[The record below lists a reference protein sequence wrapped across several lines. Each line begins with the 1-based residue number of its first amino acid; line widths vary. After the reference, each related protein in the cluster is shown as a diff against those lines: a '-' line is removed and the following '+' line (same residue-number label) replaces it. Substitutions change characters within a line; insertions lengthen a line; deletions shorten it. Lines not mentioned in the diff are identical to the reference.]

1 MAPESQDKMSTK
13 RSALRDFFTMIG
25 DAVAVSAAV
34 RGGRQPA
41 EHNLR
46 GLGIDPERFREIR
59 LR

>member
-1 MAPESQDKMSTK
+1 MSTR
-13 RSALRDFFTMIG
+13 RSTLREFFTMIG

-46 GLGIDPERFREIR
+46 GLGIDPKRFREIR